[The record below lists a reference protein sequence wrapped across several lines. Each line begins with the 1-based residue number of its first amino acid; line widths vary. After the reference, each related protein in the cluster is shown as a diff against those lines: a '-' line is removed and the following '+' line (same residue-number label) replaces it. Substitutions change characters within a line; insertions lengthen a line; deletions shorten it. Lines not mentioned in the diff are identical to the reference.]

1 MSYKRILLKKAV
13 SQNRKYSG
21 SGCFSDLSVLSKTL
35 FFLPSVLIMLFILF
49 SCSSLQNVSNTSNA
63 SDKDTGSKE
72 SGSPSLAVKPGEAQE
87 APEASGTLP
96 EGQREK
102 GVSGN
107 SSSGPAAA
115 SGAGECSPREIEKLY
130 HAAAANRITKE
141 GRIYLPV
148 SEGNKLTFI
157 SGDFTGDGCP
167 EFYVLY
173 SEGSAEDDVLKLSI
187 TDIKNIYQEDVGLRQ
202 YLLASYIFSDNAF
215 VYKGYVNIESRGAF
229 SYLEKKEINRNT
241 KTYALSAGF
250 LTSEGSS
257 EDLVI
262 FSRDGKYSTI
272 TIRNTLS
279 DSMRKDDIDNDG
291 VLDLLRYEQIFVDG
305 SGAETFITWFKF
317 NGKEYLP
324 VKTVNTVKDLRSFLE
339 KSEQLLEGKE
349 LEKFI
354 EDSIS
359 APVLRKIKSA
369 GISSSGILQRVFIPA
384 RRDTGSFAD
393 IGTLLSSEAGID
405 FTFPV
410 ILENPFR
417 MERDNLYS
425 FTTYVKASLKGAEN
439 TEDNEAIYLVRI
451 YMAANPFAAR
461 KYFYFVN

>member
-1 MSYKRILLKKAV
+1 MV
-13 SQNRKYSG
+13 
-21 SGCFSDLSVLSKTL
+21 
-35 FFLPSVLIMLFILF
+35 FFLF
-49 SCSSLQNVSNTSNA
+49 SCSSLQKA
-63 SDKDTGSKE
+63 SDESNDSKGIE
-72 SGSPSLAVKPGEAQE
+72 SSSLAGKSGE
-87 APEASGTLP
+87 APEAPGTSGISP
-96 EGQREK
+96 EGLPEK
-102 GVSGN
+102 GVSEDGN
-107 SSSGPAAA
+107 SYTVTA

-130 HAAAANRITKE
+130 HSAAANRITKE

-173 SEGSAEDDVLKLSI
+173 SEGSSGDDVLKLNI
-187 TDIKNIYQEDVGLRQ
+187 TDLKNIYQEDVGLRQ
-202 YLLASYIFSDNAF
+202 YLLAAYIFSDNAF

-279 DSMRKDDIDNDG
+279 DSMRKEDIDNDG
-291 VLDLLRYEQIFVDG
+291 ILDLLRYEQIFVDG

-324 VKTVNTVKDLRSFLE
+324 VKTVNTVKDLRGFLE
-339 KSEQLLEGKE
+339 KTELLLEGKE

-359 APVLRKIKSA
+359 PPVLRKIRSA
-369 GISSSGILQRVFIPA
+369 GISSSGILRRVFIPA

-425 FTTYVKASLKGAEN
+425 FTTYVRASLKGAED
-439 TEDNEAIYLVRI
+439 TEENEAIYLVRI